1 MRTRWLVVGAGLS
14 GATLAERIA
23 RGLDDPVHVVDRRDH
38 IAGNAFD
45 GTNEHGV
52 MVHHYGAHIFH
63 TGSSTVWRYLSRFTD
78 WREYRHRVLAE
89 VQGAQVPLP
98 FSFDSID
105 CLFSPTEAELIK
117 HELLGAYPQG
127 TKVPI
132 LKLMESDR
140 PRLRSLA
147 ELIYRYVF
155 LGYTTKQ
162 WGCRP
167 EDLDRAVSGRVP
179 VIVGPRTEY
188 FDDTYQGIPSEG
200 YTAMVARMLDHPNIT
215 VSTATSFD
223 QARGTI
229 DFDRLVFTGPLD
241 ELLGYRYGALAYRS
255 LSFCHRTRPGSG
267 LQPVAVINFP
277 NDHLYT
283 RTLEHRHLT
292 GQIADVSTITEEHPQ
307 DHEPGKTEPYYPVL
321 TAGTRALHK
330 RYLDAVATEMPGAY
344 FAGRLADYRY
354 YDMDQAVL
362 RALLLYREIAGDQGA
377 AQAAAP
383 LASVT
388 E

>member
-1 MRTRWLVVGAGLS
+1 MRTRWLVVGAGLT

-23 RGLDDPVHVVDRRDH
+23 RGLGHPVHVVDRRDH

-63 TGSSTVWRYLSRFTD
+63 TGSSTVWQYLSRFTD
-78 WREYRHRVLAE
+78 WRDYRHRVLAE

-105 CLFSPTEAELIK
+105 RLFPASEAGQLK
-117 HELLGAYPQG
+117 RELLEAYPEG

-132 LKLMESDR
+132 LKLMESSR

-147 ELIYRYVF
+147 EFIYRYVF

-179 VIVGPRTEY
+179 VIVGHRTEY
-188 FDDTYQGIPSEG
+188 FDDPYQGIPSEG
-200 YTAMVARMLDHPNIT
+200 YTAMVARMLEHPNIT
-215 VSTATSFD
+215 VGTATSFD
-223 QARGTI
+223 QARAMAG
-229 DFDRLVFTGPLD
+229 FDRLVFTGPLD

-255 LSFCHRTRPGSG
+255 LRFEHRTRPGSG
-267 LQPVAVINFP
+267 LQPVAVMNFP
-277 NDHLYT
+277 NDHPYT

-292 GQIADVSTITEEHPQ
+292 GQLSDVSTITEEYPRA
-307 DHEPGKTEPYYPVL
+307 HEPGRTEPYYPVL
-321 TAGTRALHK
+321 TAATRARHR
-330 RYLDAVATEMPGAY
+330 RYLDAAATEVPGAY

-362 RALLLYREIAGDQGA
+362 RALLLYRRIAGDQAA
-377 AQAAAP
+377 AQATAP
-383 LASVT
+383 LASVAG
-388 E
+388 